1 MDRLK
6 AMQTFVRI
14 VEANSY
20 TKAAETL
27 DLPRAALTATIKKLE
42 AYLGTQLLQRT
53 TRRLSL
59 TQDGTDYYH
68 KCLDILQAVEDAE
81 GTFRGPNAGLPR
93 GRLRVELPGTLG
105 RNIVI
110 PHIARFCE
118 KYPEVELVVGL
129 SERVRD
135 LIEEGLDCSVRVGTL
150 QDSNM
155 IARHLGNMAFLTCAT
170 PAYLQKYGVP
180 QTLEDLRA
188 HRGVSHFSGLT
199 GRPYD
204 WDYMVDGSVVRVEVQ
219 SSISVNDAEANVA
232 CALQGMGLSQAARYQ
247 VREYL
252 ENGTLVEVLP
262 GTLPTP
268 MPISLLYPQGR
279 MASPRLRVFA
289 DWLTEIL
296 QSDADLQG

>member
-1 MDRLK
+1 
-6 AMQTFVRI
+6 MQTFVRI

-59 TQDGTDYYH
+59 TQDGADYYH

-155 IARHLGNMAFLTCAT
+155 IARHLGDMAFVTCAT
-170 PAYLQKYGVP
+170 PGYLKKYGIP
-180 QTLEDLRA
+180 QTLADLRA
-188 HRGVSHFSGLT
+188 HCGVSHFSGLT

-204 WDYMVDGSVVRVEVQ
+204 WDFVVDGSVVRVEVR

-252 ENGTLVEVLP
+252 ESGALVEVLP
-262 GTLPTP
+262 NILPTP

-279 MASPRLRVFA
+279 MASSRLRVFA

-296 QSDADLQG
+296 QNNADLQG